1 MAIKTREEL
10 LTAFNAIIGENASDA
25 ALGLIED
32 ITDTMND
39 YETKTADQ
47 TDWKH
52 RYEEN
57 DASWRNRYKERFMSA
72 TEDDKKILNGT
83 NAENKPD
90 ILTFENLFKEG

>member
-1 MAIKTREEL
+1 
-10 LTAFNAIIGENASDA
+10 
-25 ALGLIED
+25 
-32 ITDTMND
+32 MND
-39 YETKTADQ
+39 YETRTADQ
-47 TDWKH
+47 TDWKQ

-90 ILTFENLFKEG
+90 ILTFDNLFKEG